1 MIPRKQT
8 LIGVGQESP
17 EEISICLRVGDC
29 PVERDSVVLVPDRVR
44 SRVEDSDGSLSGGN
58 KGEGE
63 SGEAGKHGEYGFGRC
78 WILYDAIY
86 VRNVKRTRT
95 KCAGRNVRTWLCTPP
110 YRSWHIRCLRRWG

>member
-1 MIPRKQT
+1 MAAAQGSHDKSARLLKA
-8 LIGVGQESP
+8 GDVKEG
-17 EEISICLRVGDC
+17 LRT
-29 PVERDSVVLVPDRVR
+29 
-44 SRVEDSDGSLSGGN
+44 LSGSN

-110 YRSWHIRCLRRWG
+110 SGAQHGCTGHELVSRKEGIHTYIHRSWHIRCLRRWG